1 MKLNDLANSYL
12 KTLIREYSKTHQ
24 RKFTDWE
31 SLRAAFPD
39 IDQQFIYDSLGVL
52 VADGLISV
60 FWADNMPYEITLNV
74 EAIVDAEKNKK
85 LIQVYKVL
93 KELRQW
99 L

>member
-1 MKLNDLANSYL
+1 M
-12 KTLIREYSKTHQ
+12 
-24 RKFTDWE
+24 
-31 SLRAAFPD
+31 
-39 IDQQFIYDSLGVL
+39 
-52 VADGLISV
+52 DGLISV

-85 LIQVYKVL
+85 LIQAYKVL

>member
-1 MKLNDLANSYL
+1 MILW
-12 KTLIREYSKTHQ
+12 R
-24 RKFTDWE
+24 
-31 SLRAAFPD
+31 
-39 IDQQFIYDSLGVL
+39 VL